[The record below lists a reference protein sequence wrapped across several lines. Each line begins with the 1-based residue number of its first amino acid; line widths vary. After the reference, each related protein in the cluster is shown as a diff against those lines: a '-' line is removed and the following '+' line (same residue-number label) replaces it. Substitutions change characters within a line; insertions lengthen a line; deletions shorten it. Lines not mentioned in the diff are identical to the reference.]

1 MRDRREVHDDV
12 RVCEQRAPVE
22 IRGEVRD
29 ENLLRTGQALRRGH
43 APYRRSHFV
52 PAREQ
57 LSAKCSTDETRCTR
71 NKNAHAQTLKAPLIG
86 DAGF

>member
-1 MRDRREVHDDV
+1 M
-12 RVCEQRAPVE
+12 
-22 IRGEVRD
+22 
-29 ENLLRTGQALRRGH
+29 
-43 APYRRSHFV
+43 

>member
-1 MRDRREVHDDV
+1 MRDRREVHDDFDF
-12 RVCEQRAPVE
+12 CEQRAPIE
-22 IRGEVRD
+22 IRGKVRD
-29 ENLLRTGQALRRGH
+29 GDLLHTGQTSRRGH
-43 APYRRSHFV
+43 APYRRSHFM